1 MTLLDEIRSDLVNES
16 ANLSNTLRKAKILA
30 RAIGLPEFMEWVD
43 FELSGYPDRDI
54 VPSYRRFR
62 PTNLGTFAGPF
73 QSGVNNM
80 VLPTYN
86 LPDTVKEF
94 AENLFFFDGVGA
106 LEAQA
111 SDSHQWKWP
120 QEMVMLAR
128 NSVQMS
134 GGMVLVDAH
143 QPIPAHVISGVLDQ
157 VKNRLLDFVL
167 GLQESNITSEDLDNR
182 TVETQ
187 IVRNLFHINIYGDRN
202 IVASGE
208 QVNQRVNTVQE
219 GNIDSLLSFLREFS
233 IDDDDLGELEDA
245 VSSEPIAPD
254 GSYGPKVRAWLGG
267 MISKAASSTWNV
279 GLQTASKVLTDALN
293 GYYGC

>member
-16 ANLSNTLRKAKILA
+16 ANLSSTLRKAKILA
-30 RAIGLPEFMEWVD
+30 RAIGLPEFVEWVD
-43 FELSGYPDRDI
+43 FELSGYPDRDS

-128 NSVQMS
+128 NSIQMS

-143 QPIPAHVISGVLDQ
+143 QPIPAHVITGVLDQ

-167 GLQESNITSEDLDNR
+167 GLQESNVTSEDLDNR

-187 IVRNLFHINIYGDRN
+187 VVRNLFHINIYGDRN

-208 QVNQRVNTVQE
+208 QINQRVNTVQE
-219 GNIDSLLSFLREFS
+219 GNIDSLLSFLREFN